1 MKKFLLGTVALIALG
16 SAANAADLAAR
27 YTKAPVVA
35 PVSNWTGFY
44 VTGGFGYGLMSS
56 DQHSTTG
63 GAATS
68 VDTRTGGRGYF
79 GTVGLGYDY
88 QLTPA
93 WVVGVFGDAQFGDI
107 RGDLIDITAPGISGR
122 LKNDAAYS
130 AGARLGYLV
139 APNVLSYVN
148 AGYSYGQFKGSTFS
162 DGVTAIDK
170 SHRDGWFIGGG
181 VENDLNFFGI
191 KAPGWFMKT
200 EYRVTEYDRKNSLY
214 NDGSGN
220 GIAFK
225 PYVQTVSTSL
235 VYRFNS
241 HVTPGADAGTPFYTK
256 AARTAAYNWTGFY
269 LAGGGGYGL
278 MSSDQHTVDLATG
291 ANGLDTRAGG
301 RGYFGTVGGGYDWQ
315 INPTWVVGVFGDAQF
330 GDIRGSLADATGS
343 GLGAGVTGRLKNDTN
358 YAAGARLGYLI
369 SPNALSYVN
378 VGYSH
383 ADFKGVA
390 LTDATGAAFG
400 STGKSHRDGW
410 FLGGGVEN
418 SLNIFGISSPGWFMK
433 TEYRV
438 AEYNRKTSEVFDTTG
453 ATTGTGIAF
462 KPYVQTIQT
471 SLVYR
476 FNWGSPVVAK
486 Y

>member
-1 MKKFLLGTVALIALG
+1 MKKFLLGSVALIAL
-16 SAANAADLAAR
+16 STAANAADLAAR

-44 VTGGFGYGLMSS
+44 INGGFGYGLMST
-56 DQHSTTG
+56 DQHSTTAF
-63 GAATS
+63 GATSS
-68 VDTRTGGRGYF
+68 VDTRMGGRGYF

-93 WVVGVFGDAQFGDI
+93 WVVGVFGDAQWGDI
-107 RGDLIDITAPGISGR
+107 RGDLIDLNNSISGR
-122 LKNDAAYS
+122 LKNDASYS

-181 VENDLNFFGI
+181 VENDLNLLGI

-200 EYRVTEYDRKNSLY
+200 EYRVTEYNRKNSLY
-214 NDGSGN
+214 NDGSGD

-241 HVTPGADAGTPFYTK
+241 HVTPGTDPGTPFYTK
-256 AARTAAYNWTGFY
+256 AARTAYNWTGFY

-278 MSSDQHTVDLATG
+278 MSSDQHSVDLGTGATG
-291 ANGLDTRAGG
+291 IGTRAGG

-315 INPTWVVGVFGDAQF
+315 INPTWVVGIFGDAQF
-330 GDIRGSLADATGS
+330 GDIRGSLADAA
-343 GLGAGVTGRLKNDTN
+343 LGITGRLKNDTN

-378 VGYSH
+378 AGYSH

-390 LTDATGAAFG
+390 FNDGT
-400 STGKSHRDGW
+400 SIGKSHRDGW
-410 FLGGGVEN
+410 FVGGGVEN
-418 SLNIFGISSPGWFMK
+418 DLNLLGIHAPGWFMK

-438 AEYNRKTSEVFDTTG
+438 AEYDRKTSDIVDAG
-453 ATTGTGIAF
+453 GVSTGTGIAF
-462 KPYVQTIQT
+462 KPYVQTVQT

>member
-1 MKKFLLGTVALIALG
+1 MKKFLLGSVALIAL
-16 SAANAADLAAR
+16 STAANAADLAAR

-44 VTGGFGYGLMSS
+44 VNGGLGYGLMST

-63 GAATS
+63 GVVS
-68 VDTRTGGRGYF
+68 SLDTRMGGRGYF

-93 WVVGVFGDAQFGDI
+93 WVVGVFGDAQWGDI
-107 RGDLIDITAPGISGR
+107 RGDLIDLNNNTSGR

-130 AGARLGYLV
+130 VGARLGYLV

-148 AGYSYGQFKGSTFS
+148 AGYSYGQFKGSTFT
-162 DGVTAIDK
+162 DGSTIGK
-170 SHRDGWFIGGG
+170 THRDGWFIGGG
-181 VENDLNFFGI
+181 VENDLNLLGI

-200 EYRVTEYDRKNSLY
+200 EYRVTEYDRQNSDY
-214 NDGSGN
+214 AGPAAGT

-241 HVTPGADAGTPFYTK
+241 HVTPGTDPGTPFYTK
-256 AARTAAYNWTGFY
+256 AARSPAYNWTGFY
-269 LAGGGGYGL
+269 LAGGGGYG
-278 MSSDQHTVDLATG
+278 MFSADQHTVTG
-291 ANGLDTRAGG
+291 GINGIDTRSGG
-301 RGYFGTVGGGYDWQ
+301 RGYFGTVAGGYDWQ
-315 INPTWVVGVFGDAQF
+315 INPTWVVGIFGDAQF
-330 GDIRGSLADATGS
+330 GDIRGSLADAA
-343 GLGAGVTGRLKNDTN
+343 LGITGRLKNDTN

-390 LTDATGAAFG
+390 FNDGT
-400 STGKSHRDGW
+400 SIGKSHRDGW
-410 FLGGGVEN
+410 FVGGGVEN
-418 SLNIFGISSPGWFMK
+418 DLNLLGIHAPGWFMK

-438 AEYNRKTSEVFDTTG
+438 AEYDRKTSDIVDAAG
-453 ATTGTGIAF
+453 VSTGTGIAF
-462 KPYVQTIQT
+462 KPYVQTVQT

>member
-16 SAANAADLAAR
+16 SAANAADMAAR
-27 YTKAPVVA
+27 YTKAPPIA

-44 VTGGFGYGLMSS
+44 VTGGFGYGLMST

-63 GAATS
+63 GVTS
-68 VDTRTGGRGYF
+68 SLDTRMGGRGYF

-93 WVVGVFGDAQFGDI
+93 WVVGVFGDAQWGDI
-107 RGDLIDITAPGISGR
+107 RGDLSDLNDGISGR
-122 LKNDAAYS
+122 FKNDASYS

-139 APNVLSYVN
+139 APNVLSYGN
-148 AGYSYGQFKGSTFS
+148 IGYSYGQFKGTTFTDGSTI
-162 DGVTAIDK
+162 GRT
-170 SHRDGWFIGGG
+170 HRDGWFIGGG
-181 VENDLNFFGI
+181 VENDLNLFGI

-200 EYRVTEYDRKNSLY
+200 EYRVTEYDRKNDIYTPGTIAALG
-214 NDGSGN
+214 D
-220 GIAFK
+220 GIASK
-225 PYVQTVSTSL
+225 PYVQTISTSL

-241 HVTPGADAGTPFYTK
+241 HVTPGTDAGTPFYTK

-278 MSSDQHTVDLATG
+278 MSSDQHSVDLTSGATSIG
-291 ANGLDTRAGG
+291 TRSGG

-315 INPTWVVGVFGDAQF
+315 INPTWVVGIFGDAQF
-330 GDIRGSLADATGS
+330 GDIRGSLAD
-343 GLGAGVTGRLKNDTN
+343 GLGNVTGRLKNDTN

-378 VGYSH
+378 AGYSH

-390 LTDATGAAFG
+390 LTDPTGAAVG

-410 FLGGGVEN
+410 FIGGGVEN
-418 SLNIFGISSPGWFMK
+418 DLNLLGIHAPGWFMK

-438 AEYNRKTSEVFDTTG
+438 AEYDRKTSQVFDTTG
-453 ATTGTGIAF
+453 APTTNGIAF
-462 KPYVQTIQT
+462 KPYVQTVQT

>member
-1 MKKFLLGTVALIALG
+1 M
-16 SAANAADLAAR
+16 
-27 YTKAPVVA
+27 
-35 PVSNWTGFY
+35 
-44 VTGGFGYGLMSS
+44 
-56 DQHSTTG
+56 
-63 GAATS
+63 
-68 VDTRTGGRGYF
+68 GGRGYF

-93 WVVGVFGDAQFGDI
+93 WVVGVFGDAQWGDI
-107 RGDLIDITAPGISGR
+107 RGSLADIAAPHISGR

-181 VENDLNFFGI
+181 VENDLNLLGI

-200 EYRVTEYDRKNSLY
+200 EYRVTEYDRKNALY

-241 HVTPGADAGTPFYTK
+241 HVTPGTDPGTPFYTK
-256 AARTAAYNWTGFY
+256 AARSPAYNWTGFY
-269 LAGGGGYGL
+269 LAGGGGYGQ
-278 MSSDQHTVDLATG
+278 MSSDQHLVDVNG
-291 ANGLDTRAGG
+291 APTTIDTRAGG
-301 RGYFGTVGGGYDWQ
+301 RGYFGTIAGGYDWQ
-315 INPTWVVGVFGDAQF
+315 INPTWVVGIFGDAQF
-330 GDIRGSLADATGS
+330 GDIRGSLADAAG
-343 GLGAGVTGRLKNDTN
+343 GVTGRLKNDTN
-358 YAAGARLGYLI
+358 YAVGARLGYLI

-378 VGYSH
+378 AGYSH
-383 ADFKGVA
+383 ADFKGVT
-390 LTDATGAAFG
+390 LTDATGTPAF
-400 STGKSHRDGW
+400 STNKSHRDGW
-410 FLGGGVEN
+410 FVGGGVEN
-418 SLNIFGISSPGWFMK
+418 DLNLLGIHAPGWFMK

-438 AEYNRKTSEVFDTTG
+438 AEYDRKTSLIFNPAGSPVS
-453 ATTGTGIAF
+453 AIAF
-462 KPYVQTIQT
+462 KPYVQTVQT

>member
-1 MKKFLLGTVALIALG
+1 MKKFLLGSVALIAL
-16 SAANAADLAAR
+16 STAANAADLAAR
-27 YTKAPVVA
+27 YTKAPPIA

-44 VTGGFGYGLMSS
+44 AFGGFGYGLMEA

-63 GAATS
+63 GVVS
-68 VDTRTGGRGYF
+68 SLDTRMGGRGYF

-93 WVVGVFGDAQFGDI
+93 WVVGVFGDAQWGDI
-107 RGDLIDITAPGISGR
+107 RGSLIDLNNGFSGR
-122 LKNDAAYS
+122 LKNDASYS
-130 AGARLGYLV
+130 VGGRIGYLV

-148 AGYSYGQFKGSTFS
+148 AGYSYGQFKGATFS
-162 DGVTAIDK
+162 DGVTVTAIDK

-191 KAPGWFMKT
+191 NAPGWFMKT
-200 EYRVTEYDRKNSLY
+200 EYRVTEYDRKNSFY
-214 NDGSGN
+214 TDGSGN

-225 PYVQTVSTSL
+225 PYVQTVSTAL

-241 HVTPGADAGTPFYTK
+241 HVTSGATVGSPFYTK
-256 AARTAAYNWTGFY
+256 AAPASAYNWTGFY

-278 MSSDQHTVDLATG
+278 FSADQHTVTG
-291 ANGLDTRAGG
+291 GVNGVDTRSGG

-315 INPTWVVGVFGDAQF
+315 LNPSWVVGIFGDAQF
-330 GDIRGSLADATGS
+330 GDISGSLADA
-343 GLGAGVTGRLKNDTN
+343 ANGVTGRMKNDTN

-383 ADFKGVA
+383 ADFKG
-390 LTDATGAAFG
+390 ATLVDNTGTVVG

-438 AEYNRKTSEVFDTTG
+438 AEYNRKTSDIVDPTG
-453 ATTGTGIAF
+453 VSTGTGIAF